1 MSAGLIEAAGGI
13 ADAFGVPDTFAAV
26 GGKRVVPML
35 NTAEEGAMQKARDA
49 GLIPNYS
56 SQEGLFA

>member
-1 MSAGLIEAAGGI
+1 MSTGLIEAAGGV
-13 ADAFGVPDTFAAV
+13 ADAFGIPDAFAAV
-26 GGKRVVPML
+26 GGKRIVPML

-49 GLIPNYS
+49 GLMPNWS